1 MKPKKTR
8 APRRPRPSA
17 TTQRIIDHMLS
28 LADPKRQSEDP
39 EVETTTLLLMR
50 LQRRAIREVVGGGR

>member
-1 MKPKKTR
+1 MKEKKTR

-28 LADPKRQSEDP
+28 LADPKRRDGDP
-39 EVETTTLLLMR
+39 EVETTMLLLMR
-50 LQRRAIREVVGGGR
+50 VQRRSIREVVVDKR

>member
-1 MKPKKTR
+1 
-8 APRRPRPSA
+8 
-17 TTQRIIDHMLS
+17 MLS